1 VSSSTRIASVD
12 PLRAGVI
19 ETPLSNR
26 LRDAFERSAR
36 RALLFDPAVALTGA
50 DLLATVDAL
59 ASALEPAAPRG
70 SRVGVLLPASAAQ
83 AAALLTTIVA
93 GRVPVVL
100 DPWTVPARLAE
111 TWRRCRLQALIT
123 SETHEAAVPGP
134 VLRIDR
140 EARLLAV
147 TRGETGEGEAA
158 GPVPPPPPGTAIILS
173 TSGSTGEPKSVLL
186 PERGLLEVIDRLID
200 CFGLGAATVA
210 GMTLPIHHTMALN
223 TQLLPTLLAGGEAIF
238 FDSGPGLGHTFR
250 DLLGSRATFVALVS
264 ELLRPCLIEME
275 RRGLPAAQN
284 VTEMQLSGG
293 SAHPEHLEI
302 ARQLFPHARLHKGYG
317 LTEAIRVTMIDSRH
331 PRFAEASAGFP
342 LPGQQVEVRDE
353 RGRALAPGERGR
365 ICVRGANVML
375 GYDGEGA
382 PPLESGGFLDTGD
395 LGHFTEDG
403 RLVVEGRRDG
413 VFKSYGRRIA
423 AAEIERAALRCPEVA
438 AAKCIAVPCP
448 VRGMKPLLFVE
459 PSGPAG
465 SDPRPAIEATLKR
478 ELEPYKVPRE
488 IVLLRSVPRSPAGKI
503 NRRALEAL
511 WNAGPDL
518 ADLGRGPLG
527 CHFKALRSDLADLET
542 AR

>member
-1 VSSSTRIASVD
+1 
-12 PLRAGVI
+12 
-19 ETPLSNR
+19 
-26 LRDAFERSAR
+26 
-36 RALLFDPAVALTGA
+36 VALTGT
-50 DLLATVDAL
+50 DLLATVESL
-59 ASALEPAAPRG
+59 ASVLGTIAPER

-83 AAALLTTIVA
+83 AAAILTTIVA

-111 TWRRCRLQALIT
+111 TWRRCRLQALIVPE
-123 SETHEAAVPGP
+123 SEVFGESVPGP
-134 VLRIDR
+134 VVRIDR
-140 EARLLAV
+140 EARLRDLE
-147 TRGETGEGEAA
+147 GMEGEIVEPA
-158 GPVPPPPPGTAIILS
+158 PSPPRPGTAIILS

-186 PERGLLEVIDRLID
+186 PERGLLEVIDHLIA
-200 CFGLGAATVA
+200 CLGLGPATVA

-238 FDSGPGLGHTFR
+238 FDSGPGLGRTFR
-250 DLLGSRATFVALVS
+250 DILGSRATFVALVS
-264 ELLRPCLIEME
+264 ELLRPSLIEME

-284 VTEMQLSGG
+284 VTEVQLSGG
-293 SAHPEHLEI
+293 MAHAEHLEI

-331 PRFAEASAGFP
+331 PRFGEPSAGFP
-342 LPGQQVEVRDE
+342 LPGQEVEVRDE
-353 RGRALAPGERGR
+353 HGRALGAGERGR
-365 ICVRGANVML
+365 ICVRGANVTL
-375 GYDGEGA
+375 GYDCAEGA
-382 PPLESGGFLDTGD
+382 EGGEEGLPLSGGFLDTGD
-395 LGHFTEDG
+395 VGHLTADG

-459 PSGPAG
+459 PAG
-465 SDPRPAIEATLKR
+465 RAGTDPRPAIEATLKR

-488 IVLLRSVPRSPAGKI
+488 IVLLRAVPRSPAGKI
-503 NRRALEAL
+503 NHRALEAL
-511 WNAGPDL
+511 WSAGPDL

-527 CHFKALRSDLADLET
+527 CHFKALRSDVGPAGAWT
-542 AR
+542 